1 MTLQHGRVS
10 WEARPYNPSLCYG
23 FHNMITFNEHD
34 SLEQLESAK
43 GRIVEMA
50 AETAA
55 ALEKI
60 TGQLNAARDQYLR
73 TGEAPDPNWQRRAS
87 DARRHKMREADSL
100 ASDLENVRNAIK
112 RKMAALDE
120 RSTVDAL
127 LSIVRQ
133 KVSPEL
139 SANIIAE
146 FNARVA
152 AHH

>member
-1 MTLQHGRVS
+1 M
-10 WEARPYNPSLCYG
+10 EARPITCHSNG
-23 FHNMITFNEHD
+23 FNSMIIFNEHD

-43 GRIVEMA
+43 GRIVEMLT
-50 AETAA
+50 ETTA

-60 TGQLNAARDQYLR
+60 NGHLSAARDHYIR

-100 ASDLENVRNAIK
+100 TSDLENVRNAIK
-112 RKMAALDE
+112 RKMAVIDE

-139 SANIIAE
+139 SAAIIAE

>member
-1 MTLQHGRVS
+1 
-10 WEARPYNPSLCYG
+10 
-23 FHNMITFNEHD
+23 MIIFNEHD

-43 GRIVEMA
+43 GRIVETI

-55 ALEKI
+55 AIEKI
-60 TGQLNAARDQYLR
+60 NAHLNAARDHYIR

-112 RKMAALDE
+112 RKMAAIDE

-133 KVSPEL
+133 KVSPES
-139 SANIIAE
+139 SAAIITE